1 MAEQHD
7 PAGIIR
13 YALEESRMRGLDSVG
28 QLHHA
33 VRRVLMLRPDV
44 GRHRA
49 ERLVQEAMWPQP
61 ARGPKP
67 ATLLPRRPRTGES
80 QVRAAAIRWPDG
92 PAHRPRD

>member
-1 MAEQHD
+1 MGESQD

-13 YALEESRMRGLDSVG
+13 YALEESRTRGLDSVG

-61 ARGPKP
+61 TRGPTP
-67 ATLLPRRPRTGES
+67 VTLLPLRRRASDPRPRPRV
-80 QVRAAAIRWPDG
+80 VRPDG
-92 PAHRPRD
+92 SRTRPGE